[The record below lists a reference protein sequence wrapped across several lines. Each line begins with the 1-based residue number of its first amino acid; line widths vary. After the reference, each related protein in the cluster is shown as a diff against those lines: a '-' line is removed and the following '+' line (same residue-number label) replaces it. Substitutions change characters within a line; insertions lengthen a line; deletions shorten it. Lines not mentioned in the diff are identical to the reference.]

1 MSKHAT
7 KNLVGLRGKNPFY
20 LFLYLCAGLIAAG
33 TVVTFLAH
41 GNFLYGGMLFLV
53 YIILTALI
61 VGRHLTARKAAYPVM
76 KNGNLRLP

>member
-1 MSKHAT
+1 MLERAT

-41 GNFLYGGMLFLV
+41 GNFLYGGILFLV

-61 VGRHLTARKAAYPVM
+61 VGRHLSAKQAAYPVM
-76 KNGNLRLP
+76 KARNPRLP